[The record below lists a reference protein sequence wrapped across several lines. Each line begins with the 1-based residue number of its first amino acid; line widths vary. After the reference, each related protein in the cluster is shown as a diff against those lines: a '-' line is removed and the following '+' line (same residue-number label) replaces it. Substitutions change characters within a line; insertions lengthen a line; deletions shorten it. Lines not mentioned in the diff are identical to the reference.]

1 VRSPGDLI
9 EQLVQAQD
17 VEQLVDLI
25 VNRGSEL
32 QPSMGLSKPVLQ
44 VIEQIRSVA
53 AAEQNQGPSSRS
65 GRRSEVGARSSGRRR
80 SAKVVR
86 GFASIKGGAAT
97 VKSGVGPDKV
107 MKLAGKLRSLIHL
120 AEGGRMGDAQRQ
132 AKLAHGDRPEGQ
144 MEQGGDLSNSET
156 AAKQSVDIE
165 ALAREV
171 LEVVN
176 REMELRQERR
186 QEESDANVWW

>member
-1 VRSPGDLI
+1 
-9 EQLVQAQD
+9 
-17 VEQLVDLI
+17 
-25 VNRGSEL
+25 
-32 QPSMGLSKPVLQ
+32 M
-44 VIEQIRSVA
+44 
-53 AAEQNQGPSSRS
+53 
-65 GRRSEVGARSSGRRR
+65 
-80 SAKVVR
+80 VR
-86 GFASIKGGAAT
+86 GFASLKGGAAT